1 MIAALQCIIIVI
13 IISVTELG
21 HLLTRSGLTRLKVS
35 LKISLDFFC
44 LVSLKYFGILS
55 FLLWGILFIGSKH
68 FLLYFRILSKTVVIF
83 NSFAKSVFVLYVQMY
98 PIVFLIHFVS
108 AAVILL
114 ASLTLMV
121 QFLLP
126 YNRARK
132 VQFYSRFL
140 EMYVDD

>member
-1 MIAALQCIIIVI
+1 M
-13 IISVTELG
+13 
-21 HLLTRSGLTRLKVS
+21 
-35 LKISLDFFC
+35 
-44 LVSLKYFGILS
+44 
-55 FLLWGILFIGSKH
+55 
-68 FLLYFRILSKTVVIF
+68 VIF